1 MVNGKRIHRT
11 RFSNRNFCVPFAQ
24 FLTRWIFYVNGK
36 QPYTASRHVNSFGMA
51 NIDPQC
57 HCRAAEETLEHLFF
71 ECRYSRILVGWVYFN
86 LMMYDATATPFTV
99 DELLFGFSRERRK
112 RIPNVIVWMLLV
124 VKHHLWLVR
133 NDFRFRG
140 KLRTEVDCLK
150 AVIAR
155 IKFLLK
161 FLAGRC
167 RSPSQIRSFEK
178 QWLANQTLG
187 HFEGEKLVFSF

>member
-1 MVNGKRIHRT
+1 MTTLDRAVVDVNWKIAHG
-11 RFSNRNFCVPFAQ
+11 V
-24 FLTRWIFYVNGK
+24 L
-36 QPYTASRHVNSFGMA
+36 YTASRLVNSFGMV

-57 HCRAAEETLEHLFF
+57 HCRADKETLEHLFF

-99 DELLFGFSRERRK
+99 DELLFGLSRERRK

-124 VKHHLWLVR
+124 VKHHLWLAQ

-140 KLRTEVDCLK
+140 KLRTEAECLK
-150 AVIAR
+150 AIIAR

-161 FLAGRC
+161 VLAGRC
-167 RSPSQIRSFEK
+167 RSPSQIRLFEK